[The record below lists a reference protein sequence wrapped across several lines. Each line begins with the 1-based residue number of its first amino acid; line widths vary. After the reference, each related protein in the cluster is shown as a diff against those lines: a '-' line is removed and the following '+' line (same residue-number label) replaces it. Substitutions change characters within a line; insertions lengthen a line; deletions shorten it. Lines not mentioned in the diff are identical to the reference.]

1 MDVSKKSFGEEILAL
16 DTTLE
21 EFFFV
26 VKFFWKVC
34 FLEPGKFLH
43 DWSVNKFFW
52 NIPDDRMI
60 QAVILV

>member
-21 EFFFV
+21 DFFFV
-26 VKFFWKVC
+26 VNIFLKVC
-34 FLEPGKFLH
+34 FLETGKFLH

-52 NIPDDRMI
+52 NIPDERLI